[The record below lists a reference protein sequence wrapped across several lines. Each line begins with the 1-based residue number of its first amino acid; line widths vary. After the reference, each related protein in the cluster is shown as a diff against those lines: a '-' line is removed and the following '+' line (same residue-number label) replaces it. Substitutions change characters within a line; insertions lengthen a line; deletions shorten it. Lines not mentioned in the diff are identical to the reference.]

1 MASSQGLSM
10 RKNFNE
16 TPWQVVGSEY
26 LGRRP
31 WFTVRKEQ
39 VKMPNGNIIPEY
51 YVLEYP
57 EWVNVLAITVD
68 QKIVM
73 IRQYRH
79 ALGQYNFELPAG
91 VCDPGDCS
99 FLAAAQRELSEETR
113 FGGGEWE
120 EYMVLSANPSTHT
133 NLTHTF
139 IARGVT
145 ELSTQHLEK
154 SEDITVYLL
163 SREEVFN
170 LLRRGEIVQ
179 ALMAAPLWRF
189 FYEQ

>member
-1 MASSQGLSM
+1 Q
-10 RKNFNE
+10 
-16 TPWQVVGSEY
+16 
-26 LGRRP
+26 
-31 WFTVRKEQ
+31 
-39 VKMPNGNIIPEY
+39 MPNGNIIPEY

-57 EWVNVLAITVD
+57 EWVNILAITTDRQV
-68 QKIVM
+68 VM

-79 ALGQYNFELPAG
+79 ALGKCNFELPAG
-91 VCDPGDCS
+91 VCDPEDRS
-99 FLAAAQRELSEETR
+99 ILAAAQRELSEETG

-145 ELSTQHLEK
+145 KLSAQHLEK

-163 SREEVFN
+163 SKDEVFE
-170 LLRRGEIVQ
+170 LLRQGEIVQ
-179 ALMAAPLWRF
+179 ALMAAPLWRWF
-189 FYEQ
+189 CEQDN